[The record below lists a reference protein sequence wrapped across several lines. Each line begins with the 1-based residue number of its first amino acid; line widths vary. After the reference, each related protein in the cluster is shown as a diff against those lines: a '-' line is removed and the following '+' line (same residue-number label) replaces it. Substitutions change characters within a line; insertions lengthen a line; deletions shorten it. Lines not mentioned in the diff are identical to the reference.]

1 MGNDVRG
8 SVDDPVDEAAQGTR
22 IELRLLGGFGLSVDG
37 TPIDVTPAAQRLL
50 AFIALTPRGAERSY
64 TAFQL
69 WPTHDEH
76 RAKANLRSA
85 LWRLG
90 KVPAELV
97 IATKSHLRLAPGV
110 WLDVR
115 QGIAELAD
123 AADDSIVAAAL
134 PFQALDSDLLPDWYD
149 DWLTIERER
158 LRQFRLGAL
167 EEGAL
172 LALERGRTAQAIQ
185 LALAAVAIDPLR
197 ESAHRIVV
205 EAHLVN
211 GNLFDANR
219 QYSSFESLLRSQ
231 LGCEPSARFT
241 DLIEL
246 AVGPDRRP
254 WLVAV

>member
-1 MGNDVRG
+1 VGNQVRDRVE
-8 SVDDPVDEAAQGTR
+8 SAR
-22 IELRLLGGFGLSVDG
+22 IELRLLGGFGLIIDG
-37 TPIDVTPAAQRLL
+37 AGVDVTPAAQRLL

-69 WPTHDEH
+69 WPCNDEH

-97 IATKSHLRLAPGV
+97 VATKSHLRLAPDV
-110 WLDVR
+110 WVDIR
-115 QGIAELAD
+115 HGIAELAD

-167 EEGAL
+167 EEGAVI
-172 LALERGRTAQAIQ
+172 ALKRGRMAQAIQ

-205 EAHLVN
+205 EAHLAN

-219 QYSSFESLLRSQ
+219 QYESFAALLRSQ
-231 LGCEPSARFT
+231 LGCGPSAPFT

-246 AVGPDRRP
+246 AVGPDHRP